1 MRRKSTRMAAIKG
14 SLNCL
19 PLVFRQSVGET
30 HHAERPFRVG
40 PNRGRNGAMRR
51 TVTAYILLASLLG
64 MGSTGAAEC
73 PPDAL
78 GVSRTL
84 VVDPNEHLRLG
95 SFQYSE
101 SLPLMD
107 HEVVLTFDDGPLPPY
122 TNRILDTLASECVK
136 ATFFMVGRMVQGYP
150 AALRRAHKEGQ

>member
-1 MRRKSTRMAAIKG
+1 
-14 SLNCL
+14 
-19 PLVFRQSVGET
+19 
-30 HHAERPFRVG
+30 
-40 PNRGRNGAMRR
+40 MRR
-51 TVTAYILLASLLG
+51 TVAAYVLLACSIG
-64 MGSTGAAEC
+64 IGTAGAAEC
-73 PPDAL
+73 PADAL

-84 VVDPNEHLRLG
+84 VIDPNEHLRVG

-150 AALRRAHKEGQ
+150 AVARRVYN

>member
-1 MRRKSTRMAAIKG
+1 
-14 SLNCL
+14 
-19 PLVFRQSVGET
+19 
-30 HHAERPFRVG
+30 
-40 PNRGRNGAMRR
+40 MRR

-136 ATFFMVGRMVQGYP
+136 ATFFLVGRQAAAYP
-150 AALRRAHKEGQ
+150 DLVRKIFTAGHVIGTHS